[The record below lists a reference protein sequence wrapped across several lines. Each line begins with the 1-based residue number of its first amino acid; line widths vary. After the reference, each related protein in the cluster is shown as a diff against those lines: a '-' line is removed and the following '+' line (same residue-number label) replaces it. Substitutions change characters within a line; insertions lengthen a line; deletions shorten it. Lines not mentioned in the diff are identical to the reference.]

1 MATKSN
7 RLVPVRAIHPGEI
20 LREELQERGIKQ
32 KDFAEQIG
40 MQATHLSE
48 FIRGKRNLN
57 DDLAMKLENHLGIPY
72 KTWMNLHN
80 GYMYDSKAVSM
91 KQSEEQEARAFED
104 ACARVFN
111 LKLLYKKLNLAVL
124 PLLDRVKATKSL
136 FPFDLL
142 SSAEMSK
149 QVAGLYKH
157 SDKVQIDEKN
167 MQTWLLLSW
176 LATSREKVERT
187 YVHGNGIKA
196 ADTIAK
202 LANERR
208 LTAMAIKDCLHQ
220 NGIGY
225 VVVEKLDKAP
235 VDAFSTY
242 VNQHPIV
249 TVTYRYNDIDKLA
262 FDVLHELCH
271 IEKHFSE
278 EHRSFISIEGTIYS
292 KDPREKEAN
301 DFAKEHLIPCDV
313 WNKILSGKS
322 SSLSPHV
329 VVKTIAKEA
338 EKYGISPTIA
348 VSRYK
353 HDTNWYRTSAYK
365 SSKIY

>member
-1 MATKSN
+1 MATRSN

-32 KDFAEQIG
+32 KDFAKQIG
-40 MQATHLSE
+40 VQATHLNE

-57 DDLAMKLENHLGIPY
+57 EDLAMKLEIHLGIPY

-80 GYMYDSKAVSM
+80 GYMYDCKVVSM
-91 KQSEEQEARAFED
+91 KQSEEQDARAFED

-124 PLLDRVKATKSL
+124 PLLERVKEIKSL

-142 SSAEMSK
+142 SSVEMSK

-157 SDKVQIDEKN
+157 SDKVQVDEKN

-176 LATSREKVERT
+176 LATSREKVEKT
-187 YVHGNGIKA
+187 YTHGNGVKA
-196 ADTIAK
+196 ADVIAK
-202 LANERR
+202 LANERK
-208 LTAMAIKDCLHQ
+208 LTAAAIKNCLYQ

-242 VNQHPIV
+242 VNQHPVV

-271 IEKHFSE
+271 IENHLSE
-278 EHRSFISIEGTIYS
+278 ECKSFISIEGTIHS

-301 DFAKEHLIPCDV
+301 DFAKEHLIPEDI

-322 SSLSPHV
+322 NSLSPHV
-329 VVKTIAKEA
+329 VVKAIAKEA
-338 EKYGISPTIA
+338 ERYGVSPSIA

-353 HDTNWYRTSAYK
+353 HDTNWYQTSAYK
-365 SSKIY
+365 SDKIH

>member
-1 MATKSN
+1 MYKN
-7 RLVPVRAIHPGEI
+7 IAILPTFFI
-20 LREELQERGIKQ
+20 T
-32 KDFAEQIG
+32 F
-40 MQATHLSE
+40 LS
-48 FIRGKRNLN
+48 R
-57 DDLAMKLENHLGIPY
+57 
-72 KTWMNLHN
+72 T
-80 GYMYDSKAVSM
+80 
-91 KQSEEQEARAFED
+91 Q
-104 ACARVFN
+104 
-111 LKLLYKKLNLAVL
+111 
-124 PLLDRVKATKSL
+124 
-136 FPFDLL
+136 
-142 SSAEMSK
+142 
-149 QVAGLYKH
+149 AGLYKH

-196 ADTIAK
+196 AETIAK
-202 LANERR
+202 LANERK
-208 LTAMAIKDCLHQ
+208 LTAMAIKDSLYQ

-225 VVVEKLDKAP
+225 VVVEKLDKTP

-242 VNQHPIV
+242 VNQHPIL

-278 EHRSFISIEGTIYS
+278 EHTSFISIEGTIYS

-301 DFAKEHLIPCDV
+301 NFAKEHLIPCEV

-322 SSLSPHV
+322 SSLSPHI
-329 VVKTIAKEA
+329 VVKAIAKEA

-353 HDTNWYRTSAYK
+353 HDTNWYQTSAYK
-365 SSKIY
+365 SSRIY